1 MNFRRS
7 FLFRNYFFFYLLI
20 SSVWLASCGLRT
32 APRNLPEIKQ
42 EPTFSDFKVQQRG
55 ASLRLSWVIN
65 ENERAAALNK
75 FAELPEIQEYF
86 LLNESR
92 IPLDCPACDPK
103 EQTPLRILFSSKSI
117 IREGN
122 HLYYYSALQ
131 DQNLNVQQFELS
143 HVGPDDEI
151 LSPAKTVI
159 FRQNKLFPKVPEP
172 NLKIIQIEDEK
183 QTVRFAFGNVVLKK
197 TTLLDDDAVKLQP
210 QEKTETDS
218 SELNLPEKQP
228 ETRARTFIIRLS
240 WPQIGDK
247 GLTRLQGQG
256 SYFAEQQKYRVNL
269 YRIRNGEK
277 WPETPI
283 NSKYSS
289 NNYYLDKLKL
299 QIYHVIR
306 EQLKDAQPDNSSVK
320 LPFYVDLRGQNGDTW
335 LYQLRLVDR
344 FGNESSASETITVHL
359 PKIKINGQSISENA
373 DVPPAD

>member
-55 ASLRLSWVIN
+55 TSLRFSWVIN

-92 IPLDCPACDPK
+92 IPLDCPACDPE

-151 LSPAKTVI
+151 LSPAKTVK

-183 QTVRFAFGNVVLKK
+183 QTVRFAFGKVVLKK

-218 SELNLPEKQP
+218 SELNLPDKQP

-256 SYFAEQQKYRVNL
+256 SYFAEQQIFQVNL
-269 YRIRNGEK
+269 Y
-277 WPETPI
+277 
-283 NSKYSS
+283 
-289 NNYYLDKLKL
+289 
-299 QIYHVIR
+299 
-306 EQLKDAQPDNSSVK
+306 
-320 LPFYVDLRGQNGDTW
+320 
-335 LYQLRLVDR
+335 
-344 FGNESSASETITVHL
+344 
-359 PKIKINGQSISENA
+359 
-373 DVPPAD
+373 

>member
-92 IPLDCPACDPK
+92 IPLDCPACDSE

-218 SELNLPEKQP
+218 SELNLPDKQP

-247 GLTRLQGQG
+247 GLTRLQGRG

-299 QIYHVIR
+299 QI
-306 EQLKDAQPDNSSVK
+306 S
-320 LPFYVDLRGQNGDTW
+320 
-335 LYQLRLVDR
+335 
-344 FGNESSASETITVHL
+344 VHL